1 MAQIKHKS
9 NSLLPRREDLQSL
22 PMGRVLLQHTV
33 VQEHELVARPG
44 LWHSRGQ
51 VIEGTFTVLSSRS
64 DHRQHGEQQAVHD
77 AKDDL
82 FWCDKTWDPA
92 TGQVLTC
99 DSKPQYNRKSCSLS
113 SRFILA

>member
-1 MAQIKHKS
+1 
-9 NSLLPRREDLQSL
+9 
-22 PMGRVLLQHTV
+22 MGRVLLQHTL

-51 VIEGTFTVLSSRS
+51 VIEGTFTVLPSRS
-64 DHRQHGEQQAVHD
+64 DYKQHGEQQASQD
-77 AKDDL
+77 EKDL

-99 DSKPQYNRKSCSLS
+99 DSKPEYNRKSCSLN